1 MSQQAMMVELHGTAA
16 SGGFGAA
23 GRRRTRPSQAR
34 HGVWTGL
41 AGRPGPAGRGAGVEG
56 LKAAFRGM
64 DQWGMQVVAGVR
76 KRDRNA

>member
-1 MSQQAMMVELHGTAA
+1 MVELHGTVA

-23 GRRRTRPSQAR
+23 GRRRTPPSQAR
-34 HGVWTGL
+34 HRAWTDL
-41 AGRPGPAGRGAGVEG
+41 TRRPGPAGRGAGVEC

-64 DQWGMQVVAGVR
+64 DRWGMQVVTGVK